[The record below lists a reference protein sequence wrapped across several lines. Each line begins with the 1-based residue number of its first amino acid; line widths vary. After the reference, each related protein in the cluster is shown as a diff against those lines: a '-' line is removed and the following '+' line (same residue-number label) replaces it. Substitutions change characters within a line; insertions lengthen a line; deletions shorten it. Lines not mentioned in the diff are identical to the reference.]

1 MYGNGTVSREYI
13 EAVFRTADRKVIYH
27 DSTSIFGG
35 EKKGVRP
42 ISGKHRDEQFRLYSE
57 LSYYDGAGIRLWLDG
72 VPSTPEEI
80 ARACC
85 AREGN
90 SYMRD
95 YVRNSSDK
103 VTDIAFDCIDK
114 DEKTR

>member
-1 MYGNGTVSREYI
+1 MI
-13 EAVFRTADRKVIYH
+13 
-27 DSTSIFGG
+27 
-35 EKKGVRP
+35 P
-42 ISGKHRDEQFRLYSE
+42 ISGKHRDEQFKLYSE
-57 LSYYDGAGIRLWLDG
+57 LSYYDGAGIQLWLDG

-95 YVRNSSDK
+95 YIRNASDK

-114 DEKTR
+114 DEKSR

>member
-1 MYGNGTVSREYI
+1 MRL
-13 EAVFRTADRKVIYH
+13 
-27 DSTSIFGG
+27 
-35 EKKGVRP
+35 
-42 ISGKHRDEQFRLYSE
+42 ISGKHCDEQFRLYRE
-57 LSYYDGAGIRLWLDG
+57 LSDYDGAGIRLWLDG

-80 ARACC
+80 TRACC

-95 YVRNSSDK
+95 YIRNSSDK

-114 DEKTR
+114 SKKTR